1 VAISFEQSD
10 YSATD
15 VGAAFARAEER
26 FLALDVMAAQ
36 TKSRPVN
43 LNRLEEKMRI
53 LVAGAT
59 GTIGQRLVPQLV
71 RAGHSVV
78 GLTRTPSKADFVRS
92 LGADVAVADGLD
104 AGSVR
109 AAVAASN
116 PDVLVHEMTDLRSKL
131 DLRHFDRSFANSN
144 RLRTIGTDNLLVAA
158 REVGVKRFIAQSFCG
173 WPYARVGDSV
183 KSEEDAL
190 DPNPPREF
198 HLTLEAIRYLE
209 TTVTGSAAP
218 TGLVL
223 RYGNLYGPD
232 TGVFDGDVVEQ
243 VRRRRVPLIGNGN
256 GWWSFIH
263 VGDAAEATALAVER
277 GQSGI
282 YNIVDDDPAPVRVW
296 LLTLARMLGAK
307 PPLNVPAWLARIVAG
322 EHLVVMMTQS
332 RAGSNAKAKR
342 ELRWQPTHRSWR
354 EGFAEIIEQ
363 SEPRRDSHTRAA
375 A

>member
-1 VAISFEQSD
+1 
-10 YSATD
+10 
-15 VGAAFARAEER
+15 
-26 FLALDVMAAQ
+26 
-36 TKSRPVN
+36 
-43 LNRLEEKMRI
+43 MRI

-59 GTIGQRLVPQLV
+59 GAIGQRLVPQLV

-109 AAVAASN
+109 AAVAAAS
-116 PDVLVHEMTDLRSKL
+116 PDVIVHEMTELRGSL

-144 RLRTIGTDNLLVAA
+144 RLRTLGTDNLLAAA

-173 WPYARVGDSV
+173 WPYARVGGSV
-183 KSEEDAL
+183 KSEDDAL

-198 HLTLEAIRYLE
+198 YRTLEAIRYLE
-209 TTVTGSAAP
+209 STVAGSATP
-218 TGLVL
+218 NGLVL
-223 RYGNLYGPD
+223 RYGNFYGPD

-263 VGDAAEATALAVER
+263 VDDAAEATALAVER
-277 GQSGI
+277 GQPGI
-282 YNIVDDDPAPVRVW
+282 YNIVDDDPAPVREW
-296 LLTLARMLGAK
+296 LPALAQMLSAK
-307 PPLNVPAWLARIVAG
+307 PPLHVPAWLARIVVG

-332 RAGSNAKAKR
+332 RAGSNAKAKSQF
-342 ELRWQPTHRSWR
+342 RWQPTHSSWR
-354 EGFAEIIEQ
+354 QGFAEIIE
-363 SEPRRDSHTRAA
+363 RRERRRHSHTRVAA
-375 A
+375 